1 MGLYDRY
8 VLPRLVTCACGT
20 KPILRQRQKVVPLAK
35 GRILEI
41 GLGAGHNIPH
51 YDHAG
56 VDKVIGIDPCETSW
70 RLAQPRVAAAPFDVE
85 FLAGSAED
93 IPLEDAS
100 VDSVLLTFALCT
112 IPDPSAALWEARR
125 VLKPGGQLVFCEHGK
140 APDADVAR
148 WQDRVNPIWKRLFG
162 GCNLNRDI
170 TAMVSGAGFEL
181 SQIEQMYL
189 PGTPR
194 IAGFNVWGTAQRGD

>member
-1 MGLYDRY
+1 MGLYARY

-20 KPILRQRQKVVPLAK
+20 KPILKQRQKVVPKAK
-35 GRILEI
+35 GCVLEI

-51 YDHAG
+51 YDHTG
-56 VDKVIGIDPCETSW
+56 VDKVIGIDPCEVSW
-70 RLAQPRVAAAPFDVE
+70 RLAQPRVQAAPFQVE
-85 FLAGSAED
+85 FLTGSAED
-93 IPLEDAS
+93 IPLENHS

-112 IPDPSAALWEARR
+112 IPDPDAALNEARR

-140 APDADVAR
+140 APDPDVAK
-148 WQDRVNPIWKRLFG
+148 WQDRVNPLWRKLFG

-170 TAMVSGAGFEL
+170 TRMITGNGFEMTDV
-181 SQIEQMYL
+181 EQMYL

-194 IAGFNVWGTAQRGD
+194 VAGFNMWGVARPR